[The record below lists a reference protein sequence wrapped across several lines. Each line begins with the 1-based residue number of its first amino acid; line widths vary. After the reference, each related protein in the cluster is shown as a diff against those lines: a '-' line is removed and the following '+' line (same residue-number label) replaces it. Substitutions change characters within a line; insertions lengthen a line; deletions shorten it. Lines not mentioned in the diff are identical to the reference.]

1 MKHSHTRP
9 AEFCRIFTLSLAAA
23 AAVFALGWLLISRP
37 SATSI
42 RGAAGRSRTAEPAGT
57 WPTVLRG
64 TLRPDATCPLVA
76 R

>member
-37 SATSI
+37 S
-42 RGAAGRSRTAEPAGT
+42 GPPAQ
-57 WPTVLRG
+57 PPAPA
-64 TLRPDATCPLVA
+64 RPPGVTPRRNLLT
-76 R
+76 RRPRRPPR